1 MIFRSCIWQHSL
13 EDEKLKTALTI
24 LFVIIAIALTIL
36 VLSQEGK
43 DQGFG
48 SALSGTVDTYWSKN
62 KKRSKEGLLVRGT
75 AVMII
80 IFFVIVMLLNT
91 KLF

>member
-1 MIFRSCIWQHSL
+1 
-13 EDEKLKTALTI
+13 LTVII
-24 LFVIIAIALTIL
+24 LF
-36 VLSQEGK
+36 QEGNSA
-43 DQGFG
+43 GLG
-48 SALSGTVDTYWSKN
+48 SLSGQKLETYWSKN

>member
-1 MIFRSCIWQHSL
+1 MEALKIF
-13 EDEKLKTALTI
+13 LTI
-24 LFVIIAIALTIL
+24 VLIVLCVLLTIIIL
-36 VLSQEGK
+36 FQEGNSA
-43 DQGFG
+43 GLG
-48 SALSGTVDTYWSKN
+48 SLSGQKLETDWSKN

>member
-1 MIFRSCIWQHSL
+1 MEALKIF
-13 EDEKLKTALTI
+13 LTI
-24 LFVIIAIALTIL
+24 VLIVLCVLLTIIIL
-36 VLSQEGK
+36 FQEGNSA
-43 DQGFG
+43 GLG
-48 SALSGTVDTYWSKN
+48 SLSGQKLETYWSKN

-80 IFFVIVMLLNT
+80 IVFVIVMLLNT